1 MFTAIKTQGDDP
13 MELMEAIY
21 KRRSVRFFTE
31 EPVDKDTIDKLINAA
46 IQAPSAMNG
55 QPWSFSVIQDKALMQ
70 KISDDS
76 KSYLLAS
83 IPAKPYLEGYRQ
95 LFSNPEFNIFY
106 NAPALLTV
114 FAKPEGPNAPCDC
127 ALAAQNIMLAAHA
140 LGLGTCWI
148 GFAQMSFNTP
158 ELKEKLGIPKEYVAV
173 APIIIGH
180 PAKTSPD
187 VIKREPEILF
197 WK

>member
-1 MFTAIKTQGDDP
+1 
-13 MELMEAIY
+13 MELMEAIC
-21 KRRSVRFFTE
+21 KRRSVRFYTE
-31 EPVDKDTIDKLINAA
+31 ERVDKDTIDKLIKAA
-46 IQAPSAMNG
+46 IQAPSAMNC
-55 QPWSFSVIQDKALMQ
+55 QPWAFGVLQDKELMQ

-76 KSYLLAS
+76 KAYLLAS
-83 IPAKPYLEGYRQ
+83 LPTKPFLEGYRQ

-140 LGLGTCWI
+140 LGLGSCWI
-148 GFAQMSFNTP
+148 GFAQMFFNTP
-158 ELKEKLGIPKEYVAV
+158 ELKEKLGIPKEYIAV

-187 VIKREPEILF
+187 VTKKEPEIVF